1 MSSEVSELIAALR
14 DGSLSIDEV
23 ADRFRQRSWPRRHH
37 REPAGYLDMS
47 KATLQDPDVYQPGS
61 FDEVIAAHQDGLITD
76 EQYAALSEAV
86 AEAKRAEDKSA
97 G

>member
-1 MSSEVSELIAALR
+1 MSSEVSDLIAALR
-14 DGSLSIDEV
+14 DGSLSLDQV
-23 ADRFRQRSWPRRHH
+23 ADRFRQRSWPRRRHQ
-37 REPAGYLDMS
+37 EPADYLEMS

-76 EQYAALSEAV
+76 EQYAKLSAAV
-86 AEAKRAEDKSA
+86 AEAKRAEDESA